1 MSASGCDEWAKQ
13 NPCMCTCD
21 DDNDECADRCKV
33 IAAENEKLRCSE
45 QCFMIAKNCWSSCAS
60 EMNRLCYVL
69 VGISQRYPPIFDS
82 TDLLQFN
89 EGCSTKILATV
100 TALGNNG
107 VITISANDDATRAK
121 VDVLQT
127 SSDNSAGFSTTIQI
141 KQKACMDRE
150 TENVWNLQLLAED
163 TSKMKTIETLPIYI
177 LDVNDEHPSF
187 SSKLFQINVSESTQ
201 PSTEV
206 LKIKATDPDNGI
218 GGISAAL
225 YGNAFGIDA
234 SSGSITVKTKLDFS
248 KLSLYQYLIVGTD
261 FGELKGN
268 ATLIIKIQEK
278 QQHQSDFLNFLKKTY

>member
-1 MSASGCDEWAKQ
+1 MAVVLKFEFVCI
-13 NPCMCTCD
+13 
-21 DDNDECADRCKV
+21 V
-33 IAAENEKLRCSE
+33 IISLYQS
-45 QCFMIAKNCWSSCAS
+45 
-60 EMNRLCYVL
+60 
-69 VGISQRYPPIFDS
+69 GISQRYPPIFDS
-82 TDLLQFN
+82 TNLLQFS

-100 TALGNNG
+100 TARGNNG

-127 SSDNSAGFSTTIQI
+127 SSDNLAGFSTTIQI

-206 LKIKATDPDNGI
+206 LKITATDPDNGI
-218 GGISAAL
+218 GGVVRYTLEATAL

-234 SSGSITVKTKLDFS
+234 SSGSITVKTEFDFS

-261 FGELKGN
+261 FGGLNGN
-268 ATLIIKIQEK
+268 ATLIIKIQER
-278 QQHQSDFLNFLKKTY
+278 QQHQSDFLKFLKKT